1 MASKKNIRAISDE
14 IRNLIEISNEPQFVK
29 KKAGET
35 VIRKGETGNF
45 MYIVQDGAID
55 IFRDDIRL
63 ERVGAGGV
71 VGEMTLVDHDVRSAS
86 AVAHKDSVLIPIGR
100 NRFLHLVRVNPGF
113 ALFIMNTMIKRL
125 RHMNVRF
132 ETARRK

>member
-1 MASKKNIRAISDE
+1 MTSKKDVRAISDE

-45 MYIVQDGAID
+45 MYIVQEGAID

-63 ERVGAGGV
+63 ERVNPGGV
-71 VGEMTLVDHDVRSAS
+71 VGEMTLVEHDVRSAS
-86 AVAHKDSVLIPIGR
+86 AVAHKDSTLIPIGR

-113 ALFIMNTMIKRL
+113 ALYIMNTMIKRL
-125 RHMNVRF
+125 RHMNVRL
-132 ETARRK
+132 ETAQKK